1 MNSSS
6 PFCRV
11 AIIGVGLIGASFALA
26 FRRQFPGVVLVGFDR
41 PEVLE
46 HALASGIVQH
56 AARDISNAVRGADLI
71 YIALPVIAAMDA
83 LPAIAA
89 SAAPDALVTD
99 ACSTKSAI
107 CRVAAGHFRNTSRF
121 LGGHPMAG
129 RELSGLAHAE
139 ADLFC
144 GARYVLIAKQ
154 ADDDARVQHFV
165 GALRAIGAELVY
177 CDAETHDWAAGIV
190 SHLPQMI
197 AVALARVIQGEADET
212 GLPLSLAGGGLRD
225 ALRLAGSPYSV
236 WRDIC
241 LTNKENISRALDR
254 MSQTLDH
261 LRAQLASKD
270 LEQEFLVANELYKF
284 LRKLQ

>member
-1 MNSSS
+1 
-6 PFCRV
+6 
-11 AIIGVGLIGASFALA
+11 
-26 FRRQFPGVVLVGFDR
+26 
-41 PEVLE
+41 
-46 HALASGIVQH
+46 
-56 AARDISNAVRGADLI
+56 
-71 YIALPVIAAMDA
+71 
-83 LPAIAA
+83 
-89 SAAPDALVTD
+89 
-99 ACSTKSAI
+99 
-107 CRVAAGHFRNTSRF
+107 
-121 LGGHPMAG
+121 MAG
-129 RELSGLAHAE
+129 RELSGLAHVE

-154 ADDDARVQHFV
+154 ADGDARVQHFV

-212 GLPLSLAGGGLRD
+212 DLPLSLAGGGLRD

-254 MSQTLDH
+254 MSQTVDH

-284 LRKLQ
+284 LHKLQ